1 MFSSYKGL
9 PRTAWVIFGGVIV
22 NRLGFM
28 VVPFLVY
35 YLGSRDV
42 STSQVTYVLGCLG
55 IGTLVGPLL
64 SGVLADSWGRR
75 STMVTGLLGTAV
87 AHGLLYAAPNLV
99 TLALAAAVLS
109 VCGTMVS
116 PSANALLAESVDAER
131 RRNAFSLVYWAVNIG
146 SAGAGILGG
155 FLAENGYWL
164 LFLVDA
170 CSSLAFAVI
179 AVCLLPAGKRS
190 APAPAG
196 QGGGYGVVLRDPLMR
211 ALLPLFGVTL
221 AIYSLTEAGLP
232 LAIRDD
238 GLSPKVLG
246 VMATLNAVLV
256 VILQPLATTVL
267 AKARPLLVYTFAAG
281 LIAVGVAL
289 TGFADSM
296 WSYGVTVAVWSLGE
310 AAIGGIHSATV
321 QSIAPEHARGR
332 YQGAFQWLWG
342 SSRFVALTAGT
353 AVYAHAGPEYVWW
366 FCAVAG
372 VLAPLGV
379 LALSPA
385 IDRRTAE
392 IENEK
397 KETDE
402 GAAAVASD

>member
-1 MFSSYKGL
+1 MFSAYKGL
-9 PRTAWVIFGGVIV
+9 PRTAWIIFGGTIV
-22 NRLGFM
+22 NRIGFM

-42 STSQVTYVLGCLG
+42 STSQITYVLGCLG
-55 IGTLVGPLL
+55 IGSLVGPLL

-75 STMVTGLLGTAV
+75 STMVTGLVGTAC
-87 AHGLLYAAPNLV
+87 AHGLLFAAPNLV

-116 PSANALLAESVDAER
+116 PSANALLAESVDDER
-131 RRNAFSLVYWAVNIG
+131 RRNAFSLVHWAVNIG
-146 SAGAGILGG
+146 SAGAGVLGG

-170 CSSLAFAVI
+170 ATALAFAAI
-179 AVCLLPAGKRS
+179 AVTFLPEGKRT

-196 QGGGYGVVLRDPLMR
+196 QGGGYGVVVRDPLMR
-211 ALLPLFGVTL
+211 AMLPLFGVTL
-221 AIYSLTEAGLP
+221 AIYSLTEASLP

-246 VMATLNAVLV
+246 LIAALNAVLV
-256 VILQPLATTVL
+256 VILQPLAASVL
-267 AKARPLLVYTFAAG
+267 AKVRPLIVYVFASA

-289 TGFADSM
+289 TGLADDL
-296 WSYGVTVAVWSLGE
+296 WSYGATVAVWSLGE

-342 SSRFVALTAGT
+342 SSRFLALTAGT
-353 AVYAHAGPEYVWW
+353 AVYAHLGPAYLWW

-379 LALSPA
+379 LALGPA
-385 IDRRTAE
+385 IERRTAQL
-392 IENEK
+392 
-397 KETDE
+397 
-402 GAAAVASD
+402 AAAKEQPKEAAAGM